1 MTKERT
7 LTSRKRGTRA
17 LAALLALLLTT
28 TACLGPNN
36 TTGRLMKW
44 NRSFENKWGQEVVFF
59 VIFPA
64 YIITA
69 LGDTLIFNSCQWWS
83 GKNPVDPPSGPA
95 NPVTG

>member
-1 MTKERT
+1 MT
-7 LTSRKRGTRA
+7 SAKRGSRI
-17 LAALLALLLTT
+17 LAGLLAVMLLT

-44 NRSFENKWGQEVVFF
+44 NRSIESKWGSEAVFF

-64 YIITA
+64 YLITS
-69 LGDTLIFNSCQWWS
+69 LGDVLIFNSIQWWT
-83 GKNPVDPPSGPA
+83 GKNPVDPPAAGHH